1 MTKPSVSII
10 GAGVIGLFTAWRFAK
25 AGWDVTV
32 YERNTGLGVTSLA
45 AAGVL
50 SPFDNL
56 QQRPKQRMQ
65 RQSLWLYPDLIP
77 VLESDAGMSV
87 DFSVCGRIRLIEP
100 KYADKIS
107 EAARQSEV
115 WPKPQ
120 PAQTYVTGE
129 GGHPLVN
136 FTGYAGHLRCHVTA
150 TLDPVKALTALK
162 KATEVHGGTFCFGQ
176 SFDHQTVTALETD
189 YTINTCGAWAGQLLP
204 QVTLAPTK
212 KEGLTLELPKVLDL
226 PLIVENKDTY
236 IVPRLGSG
244 THFYVGS
251 LKGEGTGLTPS
262 PRSADIL
269 YQEALKLVPA
279 LAGAKVVAHHVGLQP
294 KTPRGRAMYLGQN
307 PEKPNH
313 LIATGHGGVGFG
325 MAPLTAQILLDI
337 ASDRPPSFDISSF
350 AI

>member
-1 MTKPSVSII
+1 MAKPSVSII

-32 YERNTGLGVTSLA
+32 YERDTGLGATSLA

-77 VLESDAGMSV
+77 VLESDAGLSV
-87 DFSVCGRIRLIEP
+87 DFIVCGRIRLIEP

-107 EAARQSEV
+107 EAARQSDA
-115 WPKPQ
+115 WPRPQ
-120 PAQTYVTGE
+120 PAQTYVKGE
-129 GGHPLVN
+129 GGHPLVKLAD
-136 FTGYAGHLRCHVTA
+136 YAGHLRCYVTA
-150 TLDPVKALTALK
+150 TLDPAKALTALK
-162 KATEVHGGTFCFGQ
+162 KATEAYGGTFCFGEELDQ
-176 SFDHQTVTALETD
+176 HAVYALGTD

-204 QVTLAPTK
+204 EVTLAPTK
-212 KEGLTLELPKVLDL
+212 KEGITLELPKGLDL

-236 IVPRLGSG
+236 IVPRLGGG

-251 LKGEGTGLTPS
+251 LKGEGTDLTPS
-262 PRSADIL
+262 PNSADIL
-269 YQEALKLVPA
+269 YQEAIQLVPA
-279 LAGAKVVAHHVGLQP
+279 LVGAKVVAHHVGLQP

-307 PEKPNH
+307 PLNPRH
-313 LIATGHGGVGFG
+313 FIATGHGGVGFG
-325 MAPLTAQILLDI
+325 MAPLTAQVLLDI
-337 ASDRPPSFDISSF
+337 AQGQTPSFDIRSF